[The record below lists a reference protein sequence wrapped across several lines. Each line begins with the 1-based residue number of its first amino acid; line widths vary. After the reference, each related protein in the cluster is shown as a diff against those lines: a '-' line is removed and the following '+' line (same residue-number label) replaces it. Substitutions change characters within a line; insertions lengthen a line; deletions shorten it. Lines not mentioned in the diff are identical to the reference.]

1 MTTWQIVLGII
12 IGLITG
18 LVVSECCD
26 VSPWVA
32 RKLVRWSA
40 RRRYVPPTHA
50 ELRAEEL
57 AAYIDDCPGRLFKLI
72 IALGFAAA
80 AAVVTRKVAPTV
92 APLDPLWQPTTLTV
106 PVHYEEGGEWRE
118 DRRRPKAH
126 VVHQSWCQLTDEV
139 CKAAKEVGVGS
150 RSWRRCVKEL
160 RRITGDERWMLV
172 AKNLELLEEI
182 NDSSAKIRRAKYM
195 EGTGAPGS
203 RDYIVHYWSFPT
215 SSTIMRYQAA
225 VETARAEIRRLTSD
239 FLLSSVPR

>member
-1 MTTWQIVLGII
+1 MTSWQIVLAII

-40 RRRYVPPTHA
+40 SRRYVPPARA

-72 IALGFAAA
+72 IALGFAAV
-80 AAVVTRKVAPTV
+80 AVVTRKVAYTV
-92 APLDPLWQPTTLTV
+92 APLDPLWRPTTLTV
-106 PVHYEEGGEWRE
+106 PVDYEECGEWRD

-126 VVHQSWCQLTDEV
+126 VVHQAWCQLTDEV
-139 CKAAKEVGVGS
+139 CDAAREVGVGS
-150 RSWRRCVKEL
+150 RSWRRCIKEL
-160 RRITGDERWMLV
+160 RRITGDERWTLV
-172 AKNLELLEEI
+172 AKNLDLLEEI
-182 NDSSAKIRRAKYM
+182 NNSSAKIKREKYM
-195 EGTGAPGS
+195 EGTGAPGG

-225 VETARAEIRRLTSD
+225 GETARAEIRRLASD
-239 FLLSSVPR
+239 FLLS